1 MLMKN
6 KALIAVLI
14 LVIIVFIASIAV
26 TQTSIVKQTNITPNQ
41 DKLNQ
46 GSELTVTLTDEDG
59 KPLAN
64 KDVQILIVGVTYNRT
79 TDSNGEA
86 KLNINLLPGDYG
98 LILTFDGD
106 LFYKAS
112 TSVNSLKVLN
122 NTLN

>member
-1 MLMKN
+1 MKN